1 MPLSTSPLLIGIVA
15 PDEERPRIARA
26 FAADGADVQQAACL
40 SALWRHL
47 TRCPDA
53 LVLDARQL
61 PPVAPGEKAAP
72 IPFAAPGMRGV
83 GPAVV
88 LVGDGEADAW
98 HALCI
103 GAAAFVARPLT
114 PQGLATAADQ
124 LRETLGRPAAEAQSH
139 DDAPPY
145 LRRLLVTL
153 RNEQRIVPVEAVR
166 FFASDSSYTL
176 AHTSAE
182 ALPLTTS
189 LGELQHRLDPSAFC
203 RIHRSHI
210 VRLDVVRAVRS
221 ASGGQYTAVLDDDTT
236 LRVGR
241 SRRDELLER
250 LEA

>member
-1 MPLSTSPLLIGIVA
+1 MSVSHAPLLIGVVA
-15 PDEERPRIARA
+15 PAGEREQLADA
-26 FAADGADVQQAACL
+26 FAADGSDVR
-40 SALWRHL
+40 SAGSIGGLWKHL
-47 TRCPDA
+47 TRCPDV

-72 IPFAAPGMRGV
+72 MPFAAPGMRGV
-83 GPAVV
+83 GPAIV
-88 LVGDGEADAW
+88 LVGGGEADAW

-103 GAAAFVARPLT
+103 GAAAYLPRPLSSDR
-114 PQGLATAADQ
+114 LRDAAHQ
-124 LRETLGRPAAEAQSH
+124 LRDTLDRPSPDADH

-166 FFASDSSYTL
+166 YFESDRSYTL
-176 AHTSAE
+176 AHTPTD
-182 ALPLTTS
+182 ALPLHTP
-189 LGELQHRLDPSAFC
+189 LGELQHRLDPAAFC
-203 RIHRSHI
+203 RIHRSSI

-221 ASGGQYTAVLDDDTT
+221 ASGGAYTAVLDDGQE

-241 SRRDELLER
+241 TRRDALLER